1 MTHEQQPGAAGETPE
16 PKPGLPESSDRP
28 EKPDFERPEIWIG
41 SLADYN
47 NGDLHGGWLDAAREP
62 AEIHA
67 DIQDIL
73 ASGPAARRG
82 EAPEEWAIFDHEG
95 FGPLE
100 IGEYESIEDVSRL
113 ARAIAEHGPAFAAW
127 ASGIDRDEATA
138 ERFQE
143 AYQGRFD
150 SVVDYARQLADDLGY
165 EQLLDEALP
174 DHVRSYVQVNYEQL
188 AHDLQVGG
196 DISTEFSDDGGVH
209 IFRNE

>member
-1 MTHEQQPGAAGETPE
+1 MTDEQQPGATGGTPE
-16 PKPGLPESSDRP
+16 PETTRPESGASP
-28 EKPDFERPEIWIG
+28 EQPDFERPEIWIG

-47 NGDLHGGWLDAAREP
+47 NGDLHGDWLDAARE
-62 AEIHA
+62 AEDIHA

-73 ASGPAARRG
+73 ASGAAARRG
-82 EAPEEWAIFDHEG
+82 EAPEEWGIFDYQG
-95 FGPLE
+95 FGALR
-100 IGEYESIEDVSRL
+100 IGEYESIEDVSHL

-127 ASGIDRDEATA
+127 ANGIDRGEATV
-138 ERFQE
+138 EGFQE

-165 EQLLDEALP
+165 EQLLNEALP
-174 DHVRSYVQVNYEQL
+174 DHIRSYVQVNYEQL

-196 DISTEFSDDGGVH
+196 DISSEFSDDGGVY